1 MFSSGA
7 LVIFFIST
15 FGDVGRDEIP
25 RTIPICALP
34 GANLGEKSPP
44 APLFKGVWPRVSNP
58 IPPNP

>member
-7 LVIFFIST
+7 LVTFFIST
-15 FGDVGRDEIP
+15 FGDMGRDEIP

-44 APLFKGVWPRVSNP
+44 PPLFKGV
-58 IPPNP
+58 